1 MESKDIVINIFES
14 FCPLVLIY
22 SIITHIFNGL
32 YKRGSLIMLN
42 KTRSK
47 IGWVLY
53 VFIPMFELIDF
64 DRIKQIE
71 LYFKKDDNSAQY
83 IKQLRISVNSELER
97 KKHFAPIGV
106 IITILVT
113 VFLAVYSNFNTT
125 AYGLVNTI
133 ASHSI
138 AQHIKSEEAKGIPNN
153 KISESILNDFKS
165 SPEFRDLLNE
175 KTDELMQEK
184 INTGLGLFFFITLT
198 LIIYWI
204 SYQISLS
211 RLSKLKD
218 IIDELLQYHQLKEK
232 DV

>member
-1 MESKDIVINIFES
+1 MESNDILINICKS
-14 FCPLVLIY
+14 FGVLVLIY
-22 SIITHIFNGL
+22 SIITHIFNIL

-47 IGWVLY
+47 RGWVLY
-53 VFIPMFELIDF
+53 IFFPMFELIDF

-71 LYFKKDDNSAQY
+71 NYFKKDHNSAQY

-133 ASHSI
+133 ANHSI
-138 AQHIKSEEAKGIPNN
+138 AQHIKSEEAQGIPNN

-165 SPEFRDLLNE
+165 SPEFRNLLNE

-184 INTGLGLFFFITLT
+184 IKTGLGLFFFITLT

-232 DV
+232 EA